1 MNNIFSHL
9 DGVNFYN
16 RILLIIE
23 FYKKRFKTLTFLEIT
38 EKQYE
43 NKLENSILTYSQ
55 SLYCL
60 SSLRPFLLR
69 SCSRVQSTP
78 FLELLSPKAPLSFLS

>member
-9 DGVNFYN
+9 DEVNFYN

-38 EKQYE
+38 KQYE

-60 SSLRPFLLR
+60 SSLLF
-69 SCSRVQSTP
+69 CFFITV
-78 FLELLSPKAPLSFLS
+78 LS